1 MLQQVTAEVRPRL
14 AAQVNSAVSF
24 DRTPMVNII
33 LSHHFFCPWYMT
45 KHISHTCGRRSCRP
59 ARYLSISTH
68 SQIYKRGLTTARVSS
83 SVTTGQCVL
92 NEDVDPKR
100 LGSDNTMKETRK
112 VTPNDTAGIV
122 AAVLVVASSVLFFM
136 NRLCCV
142 CRISVPF
149 LGSWLK
155 ERQYS

>member
-59 ARYLSISTH
+59 ARYLSSSIHSHISEWC
-68 SQIYKRGLTTARVSS
+68 LATALRVSS
-83 SVTTGQCVL
+83 SITTGHYVL
-92 NEDVDPKR
+92 NKDVDPKR
-100 LGSDNTMKETRK
+100 LGSDNNAMKEAQQAHTKWHRWY
-112 VTPNDTAGIV
+112 VF
-122 AAVLVVASSVLFFM
+122 AAALAVASCIFIFHGTLTF
-136 NRLCCV
+136 CV
-142 CRISVPF
+142 CRRSVLF

-155 ERQYS
+155 K